1 METLDFSEIRPIKPY
16 VAPNWFVE
24 VDGSAYRGSDIE
36 AELIDTEVEI
46 IEADVAGWGYD
57 VIISVT
63 SEWGQTHFLANR

>member
-24 VDGSAYRGSDIE
+24 IDGSAYRGDDIN
-36 AELIDTEVEI
+36 AELVDTEVEI
-46 IEADVAGWGYD
+46 IETGLMGWGYD

-63 SEWGQTHFLANR
+63 SEWGTSHFLANR